1 MTTETAVQP
10 PKVVSQAEWI
20 AARRAL
26 LAREKAHMREGDAL
40 AAARRALPW
49 VKVEKDYVFD
59 TTDGPRS
66 LAELF
71 DGRRQLIVH
80 HLMYAPD
87 WNAACPGCSFQ
98 AEHIDGPAPHLDRHD
113 VRILAVS
120 RAPLDKLLA
129 YKARMG
135 WRFDWLSTRGEDFNR
150 DFRVTFTEAEVAEG
164 RIDYNFGTIVTDPRY
179 LERELPGVS
188 VFYQDEAGQVFHTYS
203 TYARGLDALLGANHY
218 LDITPEGRNDGAYP
232 NWPSRRDE
240 YDKAASTPA

>member
-1 MTTETAVQP
+1 MQP
-10 PKVVSQAEWI
+10 PKVVFQEEWI
-20 AARRAL
+20 AARRTL

-40 AAARRALPW
+40 AAERRALPW
-49 VKVEKDYVFD
+49 VKVEKAYVFE
-59 TTDGPRS
+59 TTDGPKS
-66 LAELF
+66 LTELF

-120 RAPLDKLLA
+120 RAPLDKLQA

-135 WRFDWLSTRGEDFNR
+135 WRLDWLSTRGEDFNR

-240 YDKAASTPA
+240 YDKAAPTPG